1 MMSSRRPAV
10 RAGLR
15 RAAENALTGGIARTH
30 VLTAP
35 ASAAGTHFTAES
47 SPLNTWRAARKV
59 VQVHAGMLPRT
70 LGGAGKS
77 GEADGIWGTSRGGNV
92 EDSRRDVVVRGIWA
106 FLPTD
111 LGKHVKQLA
120 GTRTFSSP
128 AVAAADSS
136 AATFA
141 PASTTPDKILN
152 KAPHHDIPRARAVR
166 KRFKTSVKKLNLVCK
181 LVRRARVD
189 AALMQLSLNSKR
201 VAVTV
206 RKAIYDAKFNAANNH
221 GMDPDRLIVDEIV
234 IGRSSYLKRV
244 EYKGRGRTGVR
255 KKPFCYMA
263 VYVREIQDSDQF
275 VYLHLKRRRPRW
287 KCGPIK

>member
-1 MMSSRRPAV
+1 MTRTDSHDGANRDLVVYATALVSLPRTIQRHTSLSRHGSAPFSLSKCACNPPTPASPSSCFFENPFTSSDCSWDSWTSEIIVLEEVMMSSRRPAV

-15 RAAENALTGGIARTH
+15 RAAKNALTGGIARTH

-120 GTRTFSSP
+120 GTR
-128 AVAAADSS
+128 
-136 AATFA
+136 
-141 PASTTPDKILN
+141 
-152 KAPHHDIPRARAVR
+152 
-166 KRFKTSVKKLNLVCK
+166 
-181 LVRRARVD
+181 
-189 AALMQLSLNSKR
+189 
-201 VAVTV
+201 
-206 RKAIYDAKFNAANNH
+206 
-221 GMDPDRLIVDEIV
+221 
-234 IGRSSYLKRV
+234 
-244 EYKGRGRTGVR
+244 
-255 KKPFCYMA
+255 
-263 VYVREIQDSDQF
+263 
-275 VYLHLKRRRPRW
+275 
-287 KCGPIK
+287 